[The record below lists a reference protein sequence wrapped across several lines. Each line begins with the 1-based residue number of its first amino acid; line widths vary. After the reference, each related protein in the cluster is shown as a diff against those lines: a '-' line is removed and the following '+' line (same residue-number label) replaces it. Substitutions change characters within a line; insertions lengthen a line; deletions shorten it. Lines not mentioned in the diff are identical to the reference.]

1 MTIQGAPRARIAN
14 MLNVTEEEVKEARES
29 EVGKEIESYMLQ
41 TVTKEVAKHIAM
53 QLISGIEQ
61 HEVPQT
67 DIEE

>member
-1 MTIQGAPRARIAN
+1 MTIQGVPRTRIAN
-14 MLNVTEEEVKEARES
+14 TLNVTEEEVKEARES